1 MCNYARRLIQ
11 GRLNKLIKVQIV
23 LASTSARLLRPTCGQ
38 LPNWSWLAG
47 DGGSGGAAL
56 HQPGVAIG
64 GAGGGRALLSRD
76 KGNLEHKIHCSLHTH
91 SHFHVTAGKKP
102 RGSGDRGQ
110 ADLTLLCP
118 KHSSSPPSADACGQD
133 ARLLSPASPLEVLLG
148 SQANITTSASVLTDI
163 VQEHAPDIS

>member
-47 DGGSGGAAL
+47 DGGGGGAAL

-76 KGNLEHKIHCSLHTH
+76 KGNLEHKTIAACTP
-91 SHFHVTAGKKP
+91 TAISTSQLERNLGEAETEGK
-102 RGSGDRGQ
+102 Q
-110 ADLTLLCP
+110 TLLCFAQNTARAP
-118 KHSSSPPSADACGQD
+118 RPLTRAARTHASSHLPPH
-133 ARLLSPASPLEVLLG
+133 LECC
-148 SQANITTSASVLTDI
+148 
-163 VQEHAPDIS
+163 